1 MLIAV
6 VGGGIAGLAAALRL
20 RDRADQSTE
29 TADEGTEIVL
39 FDRTDRFGGKLRTG
53 EVSGQ
58 PVEAGAEMFLLRDG
72 SLDSAALT
80 LAHRVGLADSLAYPA
95 SVSAAIAVG
104 RELRPIPGGTLL
116 GIPSD
121 LSTLDGLARAVDRDI
136 DDGQP
141 LLGPGQ
147 DIAVGE
153 LVRTRLGDDVV
164 DRLVDPMLGGVYAGH
179 ADALSLAATMPGL
192 HAAAQRQHTLL
203 GAVRA
208 TLAAAPRP
216 ANTPVF
222 AAVDNGMTRLVEAV
236 LGAAGPTTHLG
247 SPVRELTRTAK
258 GWELAVGSTRDS
270 ATVKA
275 DAVILATSARP
286 AARLLANVTSDVAGT
301 VGELEYASVALVTLA
316 FPPGTTLPNISG
328 FLVPAAEGYAIKA
341 ATFISI
347 KWPHLRHDGAP
358 VLVRVSIGR
367 YGEERDLQRS
377 DDELAKTAYTDLAAL
392 VGDLPRPVGAAVTRW
407 GGALPQYAVGHVQ
420 RIAEVRRALP
430 PTMAVAGA
438 AYDGVGIA
446 ACVRSGETAA
456 ESVWTA
462 LRESTS

>member
-1 MLIAV
+1 VLIAV

-20 RDRADQSTE
+20 RDRADQSSE
-29 TADEGTEIVL
+29 TADQGTEIVL
-39 FDRTDRFGGKLRTG
+39 FDRADRFGGKLHTG
-53 EVSGQ
+53 AVAGE

-72 SLDSAALT
+72 GLDSAAFT
-80 LAHRVGLADSLAYPA
+80 LAHRVGLAGSLVYPA
-95 SVSAAIAVG
+95 PVPAAIAVG

-121 LSTLDGLARAVDRDI
+121 LSTLDGLARAVDRDT

-192 HAAAQRQHTLL
+192 HAAAQRQPTLL

-222 AAVDNGMTRLVEAV
+222 ATVDNGMTRLVEAV
-236 LGAAGPTTHLG
+236 LAAAGPTSHLG

-270 ATVKA
+270 GTIEA

-286 AARLLANVTSDVAGT
+286 AARLLANVTSDFAAT
-301 VGELEYASVALVTLA
+301 VGELEYASVALVSLA

-328 FLVPAAEGYAIKA
+328 FLVPATEGYAIKA
-341 ATFISI
+341 ATFVSV
-347 KWPHLRHDGAP
+347 KWPHVRHDGAP

-377 DDELAKTAYTDLAAL
+377 DDELAMTAYADLAAL
-392 VGDLPRPVGAAVTRW
+392 VGDLPRPVGASVTRW
-407 GGALPQYAVGHVQ
+407 GGALPQYAVGHVE

-430 PTMAVAGA
+430 PTLAVAGA

>member
-1 MLIAV
+1 MRIAV

-20 RDRADQSTE
+20 HDRASQSTE
-29 TADEGTEIVL
+29 TADGGIEIVL
-39 FDRTDRFGGKLRTG
+39 FDRADRFGGKLHTG
-53 EVSGQ
+53 GVAGE

-72 SLDSAALT
+72 GMDSAALT

-95 SVSAAIAVG
+95 TVPAAIALG

-121 LSTLDGLARAVDRDI
+121 LSTLDGLARAADRDA

-153 LVRTRLGDDVV
+153 LVRTRIGDEVV
-164 DRLVDPMLGGVYAGH
+164 DRLVDPMLGGIYAGH

-192 HAAAQRQHTLL
+192 HAAAQRQTTLQ

-208 TLAAAPRP
+208 ALAAAPRP
-216 ANTPVF
+216 ANAPVF
-222 AAVDNGMTRLVEAV
+222 ATVDNGMSRLVEAV
-236 LGAAGPTTHLG
+236 LAAAGPTMHLG
-247 SPVRELTRTAK
+247 SPVRELTRTPN
-258 GWELAVGSTRDS
+258 GWELTVGSTRDP
-270 ATVKA
+270 ATLEA
-275 DAVILATSARP
+275 DAVILATSGRP
-286 AARLLANVTSDVAGT
+286 AARLLANVDSDVAGT

-316 FPPGTTLPNISG
+316 FAPGTALPNVSG
-328 FLVPAAEGYAIKA
+328 FLVPATEGYAVKA
-341 ATFISI
+341 ATFIPV
-347 KWPHLRHDGAP
+347 KWPHLRRDGAP

-367 YGEERDLQRS
+367 YGEDRDLQRS
-377 DDELAKTAYTDLAAL
+377 DDDLATTAHADLGSL
-392 VGDLPRPVGAAVTRW
+392 VGHLPRPIGATVTRW
-407 GGALPQYAVGHVQ
+407 GGALPQYAVGHVE
-420 RIAEVRRALP
+420 RIAEARRVLPATVAL
-430 PTMAVAGA
+430 AGA

-446 ACVRSGETAA
+446 ACVRSGETAG

-462 LRESTS
+462 LKESTS